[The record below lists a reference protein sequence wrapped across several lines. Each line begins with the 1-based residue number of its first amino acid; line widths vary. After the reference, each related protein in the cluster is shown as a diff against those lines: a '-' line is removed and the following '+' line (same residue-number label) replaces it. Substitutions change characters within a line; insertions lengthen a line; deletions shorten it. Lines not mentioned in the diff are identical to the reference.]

1 MKKINYRQYY
11 YNGDYYNKELLVP
24 EECKMYEVG
33 LVAVSHQVKDR
44 EETWA
49 KTYVLICPTEFENAI
64 LLGNVY
70 FNYLDDIFVIETEV
84 PILDVDT
91 APRFNN
97 VYSIG
102 KYKNPSAESKLRDYL
117 GKIRELREATED
129 DLKEMT
135 KLYQESTGIGSI
147 CMLRRLTYT
156 GIEASN
162 ISFKSWI
169 DGSDEAIMA
178 ITKIGYGTLLSHDF
192 VADPD
197 VAKLFQ
203 KKSAEIYKS
212 IVNNE

>member
-1 MKKINYRQYY
+1 MAKKP
-11 YNGDYYNKELLVP
+11 KENDW
-24 EECKMYEVG
+24 
-33 LVAVSHQVKDR
+33 KDR
-44 EETWA
+44 
-49 KTYVLICPTEFENAI
+49 L
-64 LLGNVY
+64 NVVY
-70 FNYLDDIFVIETEV
+70 STNPDFKYELDDEEEQTTLQPSQQRLRVQ
-84 PILDVDT
+84 LDRKNRGGKVVT
-91 APRFNN
+91 LVTGF
-97 VYSIG
+97 IG
-102 KYKNPSAESKLRDYL
+102 
-117 GKIRELREATED
+117 TED